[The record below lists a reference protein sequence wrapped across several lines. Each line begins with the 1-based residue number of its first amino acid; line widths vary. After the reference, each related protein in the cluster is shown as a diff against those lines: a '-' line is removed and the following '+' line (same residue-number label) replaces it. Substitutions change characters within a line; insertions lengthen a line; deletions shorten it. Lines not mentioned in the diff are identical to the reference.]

1 MAADSDWIGA
11 TLRYLLFSLLGHSA
25 WEVLQLPLY
34 TILKTGTLHEQI
46 FAIAH
51 CTVGDVMISA
61 GCLFAAWLISGR
73 PTWPQIAF
81 GRVATTTIVLGV
93 IYTAFSE
100 WLNVAVRGAW
110 AYSSL
115 MPVLHFGNLSI
126 GLSPVMQWILIPAI
140 SFLVVRYNR
149 PTS

>member
-1 MAADSDWIGA
+1 MAANSDWIGA

-51 CTVGDVMISA
+51 CTVGDVMIAA

-73 PTWPQIAF
+73 PTWPKIAF
-81 GRVATTTIVLGV
+81 GRTAATAIVLGLIFTV
-93 IYTAFSE
+93 FSE

-115 MPVLHFGNLSI
+115 MPVLHFGTLSI

-140 SFLVVRYNR
+140 SFLVVRYNK
-149 PTS
+149 PSS